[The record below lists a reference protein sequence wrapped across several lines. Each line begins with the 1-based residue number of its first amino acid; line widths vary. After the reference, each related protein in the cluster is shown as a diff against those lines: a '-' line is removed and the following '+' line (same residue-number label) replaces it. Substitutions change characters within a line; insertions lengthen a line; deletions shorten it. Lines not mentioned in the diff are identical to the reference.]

1 LLVIDQVK
9 PGESTVVLR
18 QPGATAGG
26 N

>member
-1 LLVIDQVK
+1 VIDQIK

-18 QPGATAGG
+18 HSGTTAGS